1 MKTLRFL
8 LEKEFRQLLR
18 NRQLIRTLLL
28 APLIQLILLPT
39 AADYSVKN
47 IAIAVTD
54 NDHSTTSRR
63 LIEKIVSSGYFKLA
77 GYTDAYPQ
85 ALTMVEQDKADL
97 ALQIPVHFERDL
109 VRENQ
114 KQLFL
119 AINAI
124 EGTKAN
130 LGGAYLRSIISD
142 FNDDIRVQWNTAAPT
157 APQVTVASS
166 NWYNPCSFPAN
177 RSWLHGSCQR
187 DRFPDRRYSRP
198 YGSHRPVLF
207 PAGI

>member
-18 NRQLIRTLLL
+18 NRQLMRTLLL

-77 GYTDAYPQ
+77 AYTDAYPQ

-97 ALQIPVHFERDL
+97 ALQMVGAE
-109 VRENQ
+109 V
-114 KQLFL
+114 
-119 AINAI
+119 
-124 EGTKAN
+124 KA
-130 LGGAYLRSIISD
+130 
-142 FNDDIRVQWNTAAPT
+142 
-157 APQVTVASS
+157 
-166 NWYNPCSFPAN
+166 PA
-177 RSWLHGSCQR
+177 
-187 DRFPDRRYSRP
+187 
-198 YGSHRPVLF
+198 
-207 PAGI
+207 